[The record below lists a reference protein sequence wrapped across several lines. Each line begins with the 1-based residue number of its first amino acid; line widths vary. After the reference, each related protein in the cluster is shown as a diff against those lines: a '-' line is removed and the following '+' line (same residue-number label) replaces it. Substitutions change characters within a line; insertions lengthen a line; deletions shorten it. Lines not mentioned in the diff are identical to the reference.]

1 VTMVAMPVRLRDG
14 RLISLRPMTMADA
27 PALYD
32 AVRRADSFDLYR
44 RFMGRPP
51 PTQVLLR
58 MLAKSNGIHDA
69 VLGAFSIDGR
79 LVGVA
84 QFDRADDTPSAELAI
99 EVASDWQRCG
109 LGRIML
115 REIAAMAQLRGI
127 ASLTADYFADN
138 LPLVALLQSTGAS
151 RWIGSRDATSN
162 AELDVAK
169 LLRFVGSSGRQ
180 TKDA

>member
-1 VTMVAMPVRLRDG
+1 MTTVAIPVRLRDG
-14 RLISLRPMTMADA
+14 RLISLRPMTTSDGH
-27 PALYD
+27 ALYD

-51 PTQVLLR
+51 TTQVLLR
-58 MLAKSNGIHDA
+58 MLAKSDGIHDA

-84 QFDRADDTPSAELAI
+84 QYDRDDEKPAAELAI

-115 REIAAMAQLRGI
+115 REVAAMAARRGI
-127 ASLTADYFADN
+127 DTLTALYFADN
-138 LPLVALLQSTGAS
+138 SPLIALLQSTGAS
-151 RWIGSRDATSN
+151 RWVGSRDSAST
-162 AELDVAK
+162 AELDVGK
-169 LLRFVGSSGRQ
+169 LLRSMGSSGRQ
-180 TKDA
+180 TSEV